1 MASASCAVSTPC
13 VPRKAGKADRVMD
26 RWTANAWDTGA
37 WTPAKTLDDFAV
49 LCCQEPHLELLS
61 DPNSVSLTQRAVRMG
76 SITLCEFVASSD
88 VLMDSGEHCSGY
100 RVNVVQSGH
109 LESTHKG
116 SSLCAGPGAVAVYQ
130 PEGHAAARWAAGSRM
145 LAVKID
151 RCAVDDA
158 LSDALGRQVTSQ
170 PDFTPIMPIDAAPTR
185 SWINMLMLFKEQLF
199 RRDNLLNHPM
209 VGMPFVDS
217 LVRGFLVAADHSLRN
232 ATVGSDPV
240 QLPPR
245 TIGAAIEIIE
255 EEAHLPMTVSSL
267 AARTHV
273 SVRSLQLGFHD
284 YLGVSPMT
292 YLREVRL
299 RRAHE
304 TLLESDPSSA
314 TVAAIAYHWGFTN
327 LGRFAAA
334 HAGRY
339 GEPPSE
345 TLHRKA
351 FRTRRDRR

>member
-1 MASASCAVSTPC
+1 
-13 VPRKAGKADRVMD
+13 MD
-26 RWTANAWDTGA
+26 GWTANASDTGA
-37 WTPAKTLDDFAV
+37 WTSAKTLDDFAV

-61 DPNSVSLTQRAVRMG
+61 DPNAFSLTQRAVRMG
-76 SITLCEFVASSD
+76 PITLCEFVAGSD

-116 SSLCAGPGAVAVYQ
+116 LSLCAGPGAVAVYQ
-130 PEGHAAARWAAGSRM
+130 PDGHAGARWAAGSRM

-151 RCAVDDA
+151 RGAVDDA

-170 PDFTPIMPIDAAPTR
+170 PDFTPIMPIDAAPTL

-199 RRDNLLNHPM
+199 RRDNLLNHPL

-217 LVRGFLVAADHSLRN
+217 LVRGFLVAADHSLRR
-232 ATVGSDPV
+232 ATLGSDPV

-245 TIGAAIEIIE
+245 TVVAAIEIIE

-273 SVRSLQLGFHD
+273 SVRSLQLGFRD

-299 RRAHE
+299 RRAHQA
-304 TLLESDPSSA
+304 LLESDPSSA

-327 LGRFAAA
+327 LGRFAAT

-345 TLHRKA
+345 TLHRKT
-351 FRTRRDRR
+351 FRTARPRR